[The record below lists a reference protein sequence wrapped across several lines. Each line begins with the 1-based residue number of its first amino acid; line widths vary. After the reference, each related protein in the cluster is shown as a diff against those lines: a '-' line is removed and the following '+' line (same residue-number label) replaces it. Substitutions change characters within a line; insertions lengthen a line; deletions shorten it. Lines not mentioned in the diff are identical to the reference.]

1 MIVIGYICL
10 PHQSSEKFYPVVAC
24 FEPPVVLC
32 SVEALSWTWGCVQA
46 HVQNLPM
53 VARHG
58 ESSLLFLSHIHDRFI
73 FLCMVTVTLAHV
85 LSFSVA
91 LSSPSEAGL
100 MQAVLCSLGYKTGQE
115 NLLCWSETA
124 LGFLHF
130 VLLLNSSSNFL
141 ASSLRPHFA
150 APECASLVV
159 RLCGISCHHWCI
171 TQCAGALGT
180 LLCQFSV
187 PHSSLGSCVTRKTSR
202 RLANSV
208 FCLLDSSMYLW
219 ESK

>member
-32 SVEALSWTWGCVQA
+32 SVEALSWACGCVQA

-150 APECASLVV
+150 APECASLIV

-187 PHSSLGSCVTRKTSR
+187 PHSSLGSCVTCKTSR